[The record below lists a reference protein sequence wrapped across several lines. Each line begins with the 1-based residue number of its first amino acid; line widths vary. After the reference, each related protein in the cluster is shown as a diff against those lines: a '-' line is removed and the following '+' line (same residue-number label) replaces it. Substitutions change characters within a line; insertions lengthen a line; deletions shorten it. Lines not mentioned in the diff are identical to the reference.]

1 MQKMTTNVGVVS
13 QAYISPCSRQRRLS
27 LMILGV
33 VKFTTHYCFTDG
45 EAEGTILRGKE
56 REREKI
62 RFAEENKGIQ
72 IEKDSFWLCW
82 F

>member
-1 MQKMTTNVGVVS
+1 
-13 QAYISPCSRQRRLS
+13 
-27 LMILGV
+27 MILGV

>member
-1 MQKMTTNVGVVS
+1 
-13 QAYISPCSRQRRLS
+13 
-27 LMILGV
+27 MILELGNSPH
-33 VKFTTHYCFTDG
+33 TTALWMER
-45 EAEGTILRGKE
+45 EAEGTILRGKGE

-62 RFAEENKGIQ
+62 RLAEEIRIQ